1 MTTPTDA
8 QPTPR
13 LPNSSMPR
21 RSRSPLKLVV
31 VLTAVVV
38 VAAGVVVILAVSGGK
53 DQPTPAAAPTATTA
67 AAPVLHPNDVIARLR
82 KQGELTVTGIHPLDG
97 DRLFVSEGLEVTI
110 TDPFDHTSSTAVI
123 AIFGNT
129 DGRTA
134 YQTSLLALGGAVA
147 VGTGDRPQDLWGV
160 NLWGPAKPAD
170 GPALADKI
178 AHRLGGTIR
187 PIPTPS

>member
-13 LPNSSMPR
+13 LPNSSTPR
-21 RSRSPLKLVV
+21 RSHSPLALVV
-31 VLTAVVV
+31 VL
-38 VAAGVVVILAVSGGK
+38 AGVVVVTAGVVVVSGIFASK
-53 DQPTPAAAPTATTA
+53 DQPAPAAASTPSPA
-67 AAPVLHPNDVIARLR
+67 AVPVLHPDDVIARLR
-82 KQGELTVTGIHPLDG
+82 NQGEFTVTGVHPLDG
-97 DRLFVSEGLEVTI
+97 DRLFVAEGLEVTI

-123 AIFGNT
+123 ATFGNA

-134 YQTSLLALGGAVA
+134 YQMSLLALGGAIA

-160 NLWGPAKPAD
+160 NLWGPKKPAD

-178 AHRLGGTIR
+178 ARRLGGTIR
-187 PIPTPS
+187 PVPASS